1 MDFEENTSNE
11 DASEQLF
18 SLLLESGA
26 IELVGVADG
35 GEPTYRVTEKCQDI
49 FPEFY
54 DFHLQSMNNTA
65 NELWQLGV
73 IEMSFTAQGESVKFT
88 TQNYARLKEVIDYLD
103 DEQIKFLEALGA
115 PIKRSK

>member
-1 MDFEENTSNE
+1 MDFEENASNE

-18 SLLLESGA
+18 ALLLESGA

-35 GEPTYRVTEKCQDI
+35 GEPTYRVTEKCRDI

-54 DFHLQSMNNTA
+54 EFHLQSMNNTA

-88 TQNYARLKEVIDYLD
+88 TQNYARLKEVIDDLN

-115 PIKRSK
+115 PIKRNR

>member
-1 MDFEENTSNE
+1 MDFEENSSNE

-26 IELVGVADG
+26 IELVGVAES
-35 GEPTYRVTEKCQDI
+35 GEPTYRITEKCQDI

-54 DFHLQSMNNTA
+54 DFHMQTMNNTA

-88 TQNYARLKEVIDYLD
+88 SQNYARLKEVIDYLNED
-103 DEQIKFLEALGA
+103 QIKFLEALGA
-115 PIKRSK
+115 PIKRD